1 MIRRPPRSTRTDTL
15 FPYPTLFRSLGQRRH
30 IGAVQIGDIGG
41 DVEQMALVGQQGRVR
56 SHGDSVA
63 AIAVTTEMP
72 DCRLTIFP
80 RPGTL
85 HFFGEVADRR
95 AAGIRGD
102 RKSVGEGKEVDRRLE
117 RGGRGQMKK
126 KKKTK

>member
-1 MIRRPPRSTRTDTL
+1 MVVVYYIMFFFKQKTAYEMRISDWSSDVCSSDLAGFARRHHG
-15 FPYPTLFRSLGQRRH
+15 LGQRRH

-56 SHGDSVA
+56 SHGDSLA

-80 RPGTL
+80 RPGPPHL
-85 HFFGEVADRR
+85 
-95 AAGIRGD
+95 D
-102 RKSVGEGKEVDRRLE
+102 RKCAV
-117 RGGRGQMKK
+117 
-126 KKKTK
+126 